1 MADFGEEENQNL
13 EDMSNGAGRGSSAS
27 VMASVSMVAAGV
39 SVALSAAGA
48 LPVPAVLSASVS
60 LSVAGGAAGAG
71 LLAASRQVGKPLA
84 QLMHGALTHLLGG
97 DGGVQS
103 LKLEKHLVFAQG
115 QPGLL
120 GRSDLRP
127 VGTGT
132 GAMSGTGLGIFH

>member
-39 SVALSAAGA
+39 SVAL
-48 LPVPAVLSASVS
+48 PVPAVLSASAA

-84 QLMHGALTHLLGG
+84 QFVHGAVTHLLGG

-103 LKLEKHLVFAQG
+103 LELEEHLVFAQG

-120 GRSDLRP
+120 GRSDL
-127 VGTGT
+127 
-132 GAMSGTGLGIFH
+132 